1 MKQIKMNLSEEPKAA
16 LKSDEDCRKKQNLR
30 TVRKVLFMVGGGI
43 GCFVLGGKYNKLC
56 IDTGLQKI
64 FDNYPDV
71 EKALVESI
79 RDYCDKI
86 K

>member
-1 MKQIKMNLSEEPKAA
+1 M
-16 LKSDEDCRKKQNLR
+16 
-30 TVRKVLFMVGGGI
+30 
-43 GCFVLGGKYNKLC
+43 LGGKYNKLC